1 MESFDWICP
10 PCCSTTLPLS
20 NICYNID
27 HGRHV
32 NMDRKNC
39 NAHKR
44 VNLPDFDW
52 INQLPLSLDQ
62 LYVNSFEI
70 FNDAFLTQ
78 VNPYATRN
86 SNILDLVL
94 TTVPDLVHSVSISEG
109 LLDSDHRSFTFFLNI
124 NNTSFH
130 KRPKYVLNLKK
141 ANLKE
146 LKKTLQSPPWATAML
161 DNDVKNM
168 NLINWEDLFWT
179 AVNEF
184 VSQKRINDKFTP
196 SWIDKE
202 VKVLC
207 RRKDRASSK
216 ALRTKDSRD
225 LNHFKSLRRGC
236 KSLIRSKYNNAY
248 LRQLADNIPDN
259 PKKFWSCYSVK
270 TETRKLP
277 LAIKK
282 DVNSNSLVTDTLE
295 KANQS
300 VQ

>member
-27 HGRHV
+27 HERHV

-62 LYVNSFEI
+62 LYLNSFEI

-130 KRPKYVLNLKK
+130 KRPKYVLN
-141 ANLKE
+141 
-146 LKKTLQSPPWATAML
+146 
-161 DNDVKNM
+161 
-168 NLINWEDLFWT
+168 
-179 AVNEF
+179 
-184 VSQKRINDKFTP
+184 
-196 SWIDKE
+196 
-202 VKVLC
+202 
-207 RRKDRASSK
+207 
-216 ALRTKDSRD
+216 
-225 LNHFKSLRRGC
+225 
-236 KSLIRSKYNNAY
+236 
-248 LRQLADNIPDN
+248 
-259 PKKFWSCYSVK
+259 
-270 TETRKLP
+270 
-277 LAIKK
+277 
-282 DVNSNSLVTDTLE
+282 
-295 KANQS
+295 
-300 VQ
+300 